1 METENWINEILNST
15 NGITQVA
22 PSGDL
27 FSKIQQRIYLKKET
41 VSSKTV
47 WLMAVSIVLLVT
59 INIAAFQNNKTKTS
73 DNSERIIAATLNK
86 SNQLY

>member
-15 NGITQVA
+15 NGMTQVV
-22 PSGDL
+22 PSDDL
-27 FSKIQQRIYLKKET
+27 FSKIQQRIYFKKNT

-47 WLMAVSIVLLVT
+47 LLMAASIVLLIT
-59 INIAAFQNNKTKTS
+59 INIAAFLSSKTKTS
-73 DNSERIIAATLNK
+73 DNLEVTIAATLTK

>member
-15 NGITQVA
+15 NGMTHVA
-22 PSGDL
+22 PSDEL
-27 FSKIQQRIYLKKET
+27 FSKIQQRIYLKKNT

-47 WLMAVSIVLLVT
+47 WLMAASIVVLIT
-59 INIAAFQNNKTKTS
+59 INIAAFRSSKTKNS
-73 DNSERIIAATLNK
+73 DNSEATIAATLTK